1 MNSII
6 FLCTLICGISGKI
19 QGTVIDDATH
29 EPIPSADV
37 MLQNT
42 EIGTAT
48 DNDGN
53 FFLLNVPPGVYTVEV
68 SYIGYQSKYIENI
81 VVEIDRTVRLN
92 VVLTETT
99 IEIPPITVT
108 SEMPTVTKDMV
119 GTTYIVRETE
129 LAALP
134 IDYTIDLVSF
144 QPGVARSDTAIHVR
158 GGRANEVQYMI
169 DNVSIVDPQTGEL
182 AINISKGV
190 VNEIIFLPGGFD
202 AEYGRAMSG
211 VINLISLSPQD
222 NLGIHAYA
230 KTEKIM
236 PFYYDF
242 GYENYQSTLH
252 LPVSKRFKGLV
263 SFDIMHTD
271 DWNPKLFILPHKQ
284 RDDYSVYGKW
294 LFAPSGAFNVALSG
308 ALSRMQFDRYNSNW
322 VYHLDHYRSDI
333 RKGDLEVVSIN
344 FLPDSRKFFNLT
356 LSRLNTHRTYGPR
369 VNVDYNLLDD
379 FSFRDY
385 NSFEWPN
392 ASERNPF
399 GARYPEIICEGDYPE
414 YQEKESRVFKSHLS
428 STLQLHAYHELKT
441 GFEYAWQSFDNFTY
455 FVSDSQHQLIDEYY
469 YEPVEYA
476 VYMQENIDYKGLY
489 AKLGCRF
496 DHFSSGIA
504 DLEPH
509 EAISPRFGVSFMVT
523 EKFLFRANVGR
534 FVQPP
539 LYDQMYGNYNLLPFP
554 SYIED
559 IPLIGNPGLGP
570 EKTISY
576 EIGLQG
582 EVQENLILT
591 LNAFFKDVSDLIGTR
606 LVPALPQN
614 YVEYR
619 NIEYANVRGLEAI
632 WDFASPIYTG
642 KISYTLSWAKGT
654 SSYAEEVYMRYYYDN
669 PDYDTMSSL
678 EAHEYYLDFDQR
690 HRIFIQGTVNLPWQT
705 RVHLFGY
712 IGDGFP
718 YTPPGPEGKT
728 EERNALRLEFQ
739 HQIDCVI
746 SKSFFFGKLKL
757 NLNFEIINLLDDR
770 YQISPHYPLV
780 PLEEIS
786 QADFDHPAPYID
798 ITRPYYNP
806 AADVDHDG
814 MITPSEEYQAFYGL
828 MKASDDWV
836 NANSAPRRGRIG
848 VTLSFK

>member
-1 MNSII
+1 MNTFF
-6 FLCTLICGISGKI
+6 FLCTLVCGISGKI
-19 QGTVIDDATH
+19 QGNVIDEATR
-29 EPIPSADV
+29 EPIPGADV
-37 MLQNT
+37 VVTNT
-42 EIGTAT
+42 QMGAAT
-48 DNDGN
+48 DENGN
-53 FFLLNVPPGVYTVEV
+53 FFILNVPPGVYTVEV
-68 SYIGYQSKYIENI
+68 SFIGYQSKYIEKVI
-81 VVEIDRTVRLN
+81 VEIDRTVRLN
-92 VVLTETT
+92 VILTETM
-99 IEIPPITVT
+99 IEIPPVIVT
-108 SEMPTVTKDMV
+108 SEMPSVTKDMV

-144 QPGVARSDTAIHVR
+144 QPGVAHSDTAIHVR

-169 DNVSIVDPQTGEL
+169 DNVSIIDPQTGEL

-211 VINLISLSPQD
+211 VINLISLSPAD
-222 NLGIHAYA
+222 NLHMRAYA
-230 KTEKIM
+230 KTEEIM
-236 PFYYDF
+236 PFYYNF
-242 GYENYQSTLH
+242 GYENYQSTIH
-252 LPVSKRFKGLV
+252 LPVSRRFKGLV

-271 DWNPKLFILPHKQ
+271 DWNPKLFILPHKN
-284 RDDYSVYGKW
+284 RNDYSTYGKL
-294 LFAPSGAFNVALSG
+294 LFAPSGAFNIVMSG
-308 ALSRMQFDRYNSNW
+308 ALSRLQFDRYASDW
-322 VYHLDHYRSDI
+322 VYYLDHYRSDM

-356 LSRLNTHRTYGPR
+356 MSRLYTKRTYGPR
-369 VNVDYNLLDD
+369 ENIEYGLIED

-385 NSFEWPN
+385 NSLAWPS

-399 GARYPEIICEGDYPE
+399 GARYPDIICEGDYPE
-414 YQEKESRVFKSHLS
+414 FQDKESHVLKSHVS
-428 STLQLHAYHELKT
+428 STIQLHMYHEVKV
-441 GFEYAWQSFDNFTY
+441 GFEYAWHGLDNFTY

-476 VYMQENIDYKGLY
+476 VYLQENIDYKGLY

-496 DHFSSGIA
+496 DHFSSGIS
-504 DLEPH
+504 DIEPH
-509 EAISPRFGVSFMVT
+509 EAISPRFGISFMVT

-559 IPLIGNPGLGP
+559 VPLIGNPSLGP

-582 EVQENLILT
+582 EIQQNLILT
-591 LNAFFKDVSDLIGTR
+591 INAFFKDVSDLIGTR
-606 LVPALPQN
+606 LVPTLPQN
-614 YVEYR
+614 YVEYQ

-632 WDFASPIYTG
+632 WDFATSFYTG

-654 SSYAEEVYMRYYYDN
+654 SSYAEEVYMRYYYNN
-669 PDYDTMSSL
+669 PDYDTSITP
-678 EAHEYYLDFDQR
+678 EAREYYLDFDQR
-690 HRIFIQGTVNLPWQT
+690 HRIFVQGTVKLPWQT
-705 RVHLFGY
+705 QMHLFGY

-739 HQIDCVI
+739 RQIDCVI
-746 SKSFFFGKLKL
+746 SKSFTLGKFKL
-757 NLNFEIINLLDDR
+757 SANFEIINVLDAR
-770 YQISPHYPLV
+770 YQISPHYPLI
-780 PLEEIS
+780 PLEDIS
-786 QADFDHPAPYID
+786 QADFDHPAPFID
-798 ITRPYYNP
+798 LTRPYYNP
-806 AADVDHDG
+806 AADIDHDG
-814 MITPSEEYQAFYGL
+814 MVTPSEEYTAFYEL
-828 MKASDDWV
+828 IKASDDWV

-848 VTLSFK
+848 VTLSFQ